1 MTSSITTE
9 ELNRLKEIERKQKER
24 YKKQNEHTNK
34 LYDRISFTVP
44 KGKKKEIESAAE
56 ELGITVNKFV
66 SEIILKSVVDNDI
79 LKSIFNNN
87 IYELCTDQAAQEPQ
101 ISPKLSE
108 DDNSCIEQE
117 TSENEANSEVE
128 RLAGIQA
135 LIDAKRAEE
144 KAQEEKIQK
153 MREERKE
160 QQAEEFR
167 EMMRKRRSG
176 EPSEEDQ
183 EKEQIRQDT
192 IARAMCEL

>member
-1 MTSSITTE
+1 MAKTDQEMLDKYKARIKRQ
-9 ELNRLKEIERKQKER
+9 NNAIKE
-24 YKKQNEHTNK
+24 N
-34 LYDRISFTVP
+34 YDRV
-44 KGKKKEIESAAE
+44 SATLPLGTIDRIKALGLTINGVINDSVLAFLECAE
-56 ELGITVNKFV
+56 ETAEEPPTQEHVH
-66 SEIILKSVVDNDI
+66 
-79 LKSIFNNN
+79 
-87 IYELCTDQAAQEPQ
+87 AAQEPQ

-108 DDNSCIEQE
+108 GDNSCIEQE
-117 TSENEANSEVE
+117 TGENEANNEAE

-135 LIDAKRAEE
+135 LLDAKRAEE

-176 EPSEEDQ
+176 ETSGEDQ

>member
-1 MTSSITTE
+1 MSVSEAQKRATAAYEKKNYDKILVRFAKGT
-9 ELNRLKEIERKQKER
+9 KER
-24 YKKQNEHTNK
+24 IANQ
-34 LYDRISFTVP
+34 S
-44 KGKKKEIESAAE
+44 
-56 ELGITVNKFV
+56 
-66 SEIILKSVVDNDI
+66 KSVNAYIIRAVIEKLERDEHKETQI
-79 LKSIFNNN
+79 
-87 IYELCTDQAAQEPQ
+87 TDQTAREPQ
-101 ISPKLSE
+101 IIPELFA
-108 DDNSCIEQE
+108 DDNSCIKQE
-117 TSENEANSEVE
+117 TSENEANNEVE

-135 LIDAKRAEE
+135 LIDAQRSEE

-176 EPSEEDQ
+176 ETSGEDQ